1 MGTAMRTGK
10 EGCAGMLK
18 AAESSSWLA
27 GARNS
32 RSPAADARK
41 KCPGAPMLVFSTPP
55 GWCLWLYVE
64 KYAARTRWAH
74 VKSNKIIDLR
84 WGWMVLKVRVR
95 RRGELM
101 TEKSTQRIGS
111 N

>member
-1 MGTAMRTGK
+1 MQACSRQPSPQAGWRGQGTAAHLLPTREK
-10 EGCAGMLK
+10 NVRVL
-18 AAESSSWLA
+18 L
-27 GARNS
+27 
-32 RSPAADARK
+32 
-41 KCPGAPMLVFSTPP
+41 LVFSTPP